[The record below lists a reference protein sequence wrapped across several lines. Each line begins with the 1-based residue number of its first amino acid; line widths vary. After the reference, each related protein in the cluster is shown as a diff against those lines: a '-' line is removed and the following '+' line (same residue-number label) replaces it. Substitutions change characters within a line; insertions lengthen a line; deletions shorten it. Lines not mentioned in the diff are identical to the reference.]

1 MSDVQKDFTTGSIS
15 KKLIAFMIPILGSL
29 ILQAMYGAVDL
40 LVVGR
45 FGTKAGLSGVST
57 GSGVINLATYVIIG
71 LAMGV
76 TVLIGRYIGQ
86 KEQKR
91 LSELIG
97 GAIWFFVVAAVI
109 LTVVLVIFARPL
121 AILLQAPKEAVSYTV
136 QYIRI
141 CGGGIVFIVAYNV
154 IGSVFRGMGDSKSPL
169 IFVTI
174 ACIVNVIGDLV
185 FVAVLGMDTAGAA
198 LATVLAQAV
207 SVIAS
212 IIMIRKKELPFT
224 VKREKI
230 RPNNEMKKFFMI
242 GLPIAL
248 QDLLTQSSFLALC
261 AFVNRLGL
269 DASSGYGV
277 ANKLVAFF
285 LLIPGAIMQS
295 MAAFVSQ
302 NVGAGR
308 EDRAKKSMLTSMIFG
323 VIIGSIVFIS
333 IFLFGDIMCGIFTK
347 DDAVVKNAWDYLKG
361 FASETVLTAFLFS
374 FIGYFNGHE
383 QTLFVMIQGLSQT
396 LAVRL
401 PMSYFMSIRENATL
415 REIGYAFPSATLF
428 GIIINVIYFAIY
440 VKKHTV
446 VHREEEFV

>member
-323 VIIGSIVFIS
+323 VII
-333 IFLFGDIMCGIFTK
+333 
-347 DDAVVKNAWDYLKG
+347 
-361 FASETVLTAFLFS
+361 
-374 FIGYFNGHE
+374 
-383 QTLFVMIQGLSQT
+383 
-396 LAVRL
+396 
-401 PMSYFMSIRENATL
+401 
-415 REIGYAFPSATLF
+415 
-428 GIIINVIYFAIY
+428 
-440 VKKHTV
+440 
-446 VHREEEFV
+446 

>member
-1 MSDVQKDFTTGSIS
+1 MGA
-15 KKLIAFMIPILGSL
+15 L
-29 ILQAMYGAVDL
+29 YG
-40 LVVGR
+40 
-45 FGTKAGLSGVST
+45 
-57 GSGVINLATYVIIG
+57 
-71 LAMGV
+71 
-76 TVLIGRYIGQ
+76 
-86 KEQKR
+86 
-91 LSELIG
+91 
-97 GAIWFFVVAAVI
+97 FFVVAAVI

-446 VHREEEFV
+446 VHREDEFV